1 MISGNLNADT
11 EQLYLDSGVIKVAD
25 FGLSKTLTQLEDH
38 KRNQVLDPNLT
49 TFKMTGETGSYRY
62 MAPEVFRHE
71 PYNLKVDV
79 YSYAMIVFQ
88 LFECICPFHS
98 TDPIVAARNAAMTG
112 KRPEF
117 PTKDSL
123 SEADAALRRLV
134 VDCWDGD
141 PEKRPAF
148 VEIIARLE
156 ELLKKMPKHEIF
168 KGGNAGECGCI
179 LQ

>member
-1 MISGNLNADT
+1 M
-11 EQLYLDSGVIKVAD
+11 
-25 FGLSKTLTQLEDH
+25 TQLEDH
-38 KRNQVLDPNLT
+38 KRDQVLDPNLT

-98 TDPIVAARNAAMTG
+98 TDPIIAAREAATIG
-112 KRPEF
+112 LRPSF
-117 PTKDSL
+117 PNRVL

-134 VDCWDGD
+134 TDCWDGD
-141 PEKRPAF
+141 PEKRPSF
-148 VEIIARLE
+148 VEIITRLE

-168 KGGNAGECGCI
+168 KGGGGGECCTV
-179 LQ
+179 Q